1 MSRKVSHSNIP
12 TKEYLIDR
20 IKDTHR
26 RGGDLTN
33 AEINGIVAHDLD
45 LLEKLDDIK
54 NVNEI
59 IGRLYDL
66 GDASKTTWIV
76 QDSGKDVTLATRGF
90 GDSLDNWKVIFSSG
104 NNLDCLFHSFLTAT
118 CANFRRLAQE
128 DKKEFANFFRRNVFL
143 ELPVVKAYKPDG
155 DEQKGIFEEM
165 KRRIRSRDFLQ
176 DPEIYFLAA
185 QFKFRIFSARSD
197 RYIGNTFQK
206 IYGDALRTTLGL
218 DKIIH
223 NGENSRDRWPTIC
236 IFTNG
241 AHYESIR
248 VSDRYE
254 LTAADIER
262 AEADNKKKGPPGG
275 WECPIC
281 HNKNPRLAIEC
292 SCGYKKPGAKAA
304 AKAASAAKADPNWD
318 CSLCTFK
325 NPGNSKKCQICE
337 KSPPAAKADPNWDCS
352 LCTFKNPGNSKKC
365 QICEKSPPAATTTAP
380 VKKFFPKPKAT
391 AAKSA
396 EAKATAA
403 KSATPPETVNSIPAS
418 KLRTLETAQ
427 RLGFKTRKA
436 LDEAKLSVT
445 TIREMLKALKGGSR
459 TRKVP
464 RHLKKKH

>member
-1 MSRKVSHSNIP
+1 MSRKVSHNNVP
-12 TKEYLIDR
+12 TKDYLIDR
-20 IKDTHR
+20 IKDTNR

-90 GDSLDNWKVIFSSG
+90 GDSLDNWKVIYSSG

-118 CANFRRLAQE
+118 CANFRRLAQD

-165 KRRIRSRDFLQ
+165 KRRIRSEDFLQ

-275 WECPIC
+275 WECPVC

-304 AKAASAAKADPNWD
+304 AKAAPAKADPNWD

-337 KSPPAAKADPNWDCS
+337 S
-352 LCTFKNPGNSKKC
+352 
-365 QICEKSPPAATTTAP
+365 SPPAATTTVP

-391 AAKSA
+391 AAKA
-396 EAKATAA
+396 
-403 KSATPPETVNSIPAS
+403 ATPPETVNSIPAS
-418 KLRTLETAQ
+418 NLRTLETAQ

-436 LDEAKLSVT
+436 LEDAKISAS
-445 TIREMLKALKGGSR
+445 TIRDLLKALKNGGSR
-459 TRKVP
+459 TR
-464 RHLKKKH
+464 RRQRARR